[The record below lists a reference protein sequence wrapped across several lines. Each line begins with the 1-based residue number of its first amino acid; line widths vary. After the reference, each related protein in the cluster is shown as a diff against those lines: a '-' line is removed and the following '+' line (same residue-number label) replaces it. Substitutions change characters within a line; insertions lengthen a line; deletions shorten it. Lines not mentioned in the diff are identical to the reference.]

1 MTTFLPKFCLILKS
15 VFKIS
20 ETEVTD
26 STAYNTRKYAKLYF
40 RRSVILRV
48 LQSRFMS
55 AIAFNISYWIPR
67 FRSQVCITGSEETCS
82 LKMQSYQMVSWK
94 CIIQDSVT
102 INNVVT
108 QKQSIKVTCV
118 RKPFCR
124 RIKTEGKQV

>member
-55 AIAFNISYWIPR
+55 AIAFNISY
-67 FRSQVCITGSEETCS
+67 
-82 LKMQSYQMVSWK
+82 
-94 CIIQDSVT
+94 
-102 INNVVT
+102 
-108 QKQSIKVTCV
+108 
-118 RKPFCR
+118 
-124 RIKTEGKQV
+124 